1 MPSAPTGVS
10 ATDGT
15 YSDHI
20 RVTWNSASGA
30 TAYEVWRNTSNSSGS
45 ASKLGNYTSPF
56 DDSGVTTGTTY
67 YYWVKAKNSCGTSDF
82 SSSDSGYVSTNSSAV
97 LVTKC
102 TVATGSKGDSIS
114 FSGTMGA
121 TADDFNDANNSSN
134 ANFIEV
140 IVSSEEMAP
149 YVFTFPVNGK
159 TWKKGKFSS
168 TIISKPSKMS
178 FAFDTKKTK
187 FSFSASNVDL
197 TGLSCPVGI
206 EIKVWNWTGTA
217 EVYEAIVNGPKKPIP
232 INLLMG
238 VEDSLRVDKSK
249 FTRNKTPT
257 NITQLTVS
265 GGFSVGNLSDD
276 DMTTN
281 SCSVTIGSQTFTIPA
296 GNFKAGKNKF
306 TCSKVKLY
314 DGSTLIGIAAA
325 TFDFSKCTF
334 TLTIKSTNF
343 PAASG
348 ETAFGIDF
356 ASYSGRDKVM
366 LP

>member
-1 MPSAPTGVS
+1 
-10 ATDGT
+10 
-15 YSDHI
+15 
-20 RVTWNSASGA
+20 
-30 TAYEVWRNTSNSSGS
+30 
-45 ASKLGNYTSPF
+45 
-56 DDSGVTTGTTY
+56 
-67 YYWVKAKNSCGTSDF
+67 
-82 SSSDSGYVSTNSSAV
+82 
-97 LVTKC
+97 
-102 TVATGSKGDSIS
+102 
-114 FSGTMGA
+114 MGA

-140 IVSSEEMAP
+140 IVSSKEMAP
-149 YVFTFPVNGK
+149 RVFTFPVNGK

-168 TIISKPSKMS
+168 TITNKPSKMS

-197 TGLSCPVGI
+197 TGLSCQVGIGI

-217 EVYEAIVNGPKKPIP
+217 EVYEAIVNGTKPIP

-249 FTRNKTPT
+249 FTRNKTT
-257 NITQLTVS
+257 TKITQLTVS
-265 GGFSVGNLSDD
+265 GGFSVGNLSDA

-281 SCSVTIGSQTFTIPA
+281 SCSVTVGSQTFTIPA

-306 TCSKVKLY
+306 TCSKV
-314 DGSTLIGIAAA
+314 TLSGGEIAAA
-325 TFDFSKCTF
+325 TFDFNKCTF

-343 PAASG
+343 PAAAG
-348 ETAFGIDF
+348 EKVFGIDF
-356 ASYSGRDKVM
+356 ASYSGRDEVT